1 MFKTPVMAAAL
12 ATFAVSAHA
21 DLKVV
26 QTTQIDNPQLKAY
39 MDTMTPQ
46 QRTQMSRSNPMFS
59 GGPQMATVYV
69 RGSKTRADI
78 GPMTYLVDTVTQ
90 QSTVINRRTHTYS
103 TQPFKMPGNAAG
115 QAQTSVRDTGQTKVI
130 AGHLSRHY
138 ILTAALASQ
147 PGTLI
152 QSDVWAAQDLP
163 QPPMLGSGGG
173 PLASL
178 QNLLKKVK
186 GYPMK
191 SSLAVTGSPLGNTTI
206 RTNVVSVSKAPL
218 SPSVFAVPTGYKKA
232 AMNEGGGMGG

>member
-1 MFKTPVMAAAL
+1 MIKISLAAVAL
-12 ATFAVSAHA
+12 ASLAVSGAHA

-46 QRTQMSRSNPMFS
+46 QRAQMSRSNPMFS
-59 GGPQMATVYV
+59 GGPQQATVYV

-78 GPMTYLVDTVTQ
+78 GPMTYLVDTLTK
-90 QSTVINRRTHTYS
+90 QSVVINRRAHTYS
-103 TQPFKMPGNAAG
+103 IQPFRLPNSAG
-115 QAQTSVRDTGQTKVI
+115 QSQTSVQDTGQTKII

-138 ILTAALASQ
+138 ILRASLASQ

-152 QSDVWAAQDLP
+152 QSDVWAAQDIP
-163 QPPMLGSGGG
+163 QPPMLASGGG

-178 QNLLKKVK
+178 QSLLKKVK

-206 RTNVVSVSKAPL
+206 RTSVVSVSKAPL
-218 SPSVFAVPTGYKKA
+218 APSVFAVPAGYKKA
-232 AMNEGGGMGG
+232 AMNGGGMGG

>member
-1 MFKTPVMAAAL
+1 VFKTPLIAATLTAL
-12 ATFAVSAHA
+12 VVSAAHA

-39 MDTMTPQ
+39 LETMTPQ
-46 QRTQMSRSNPMFS
+46 QRAQMSRSNPMFS
-59 GGPQMATVYV
+59 GGLQMATVYV

-78 GPMTYLVDTVTQ
+78 GPLTYLVDAATKQTI
-90 QSTVINRRTHTYS
+90 TFNRRTHTYS
-103 TQPFKMPGNAAG
+103 SQPFRMPGNSLG
-115 QAQTSVRDTGQTKVI
+115 QTSVRDTGQTKVI

-138 ILTAALASQ
+138 IVTASMPSQ

-152 QSDVWAAQDLP
+152 QSDVWAAQDIA
-163 QPPMLGSGGG
+163 QPPMLAGGGG

-206 RTNVVSVSKAPL
+206 RTNVVSVSKALL

-232 AMNEGGGMGG
+232 VTTDNGM